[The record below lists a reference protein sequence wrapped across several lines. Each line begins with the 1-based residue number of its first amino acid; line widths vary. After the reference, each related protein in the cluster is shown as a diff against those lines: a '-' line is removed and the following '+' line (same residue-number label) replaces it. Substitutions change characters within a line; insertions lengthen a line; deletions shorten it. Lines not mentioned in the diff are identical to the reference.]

1 MVRFVD
7 DEGSANVSIS
17 FYDHGIDLYLSEEE
31 FGHFV
36 EALSGLQPL
45 PVKVVPALSGRRA
58 MRRAAHDARSPPDP
72 DGPGIALCVSRA
84 RDRGFSSSCARIV
97 QADLGDYGD
106 TVASWPSTAP
116 DTR

>member
-1 MVRFVD
+1 MSGTSYRFVD

-45 PVKVVPALSGRRA
+45 PVKSFQ
-58 MRRAAHDARSPPDP
+58 H
-72 DGPGIALCVSRA
+72 
-84 RDRGFSSSCARIV
+84 
-97 QADLGDYGD
+97 
-106 TVASWPSTAP
+106 
-116 DTR
+116 